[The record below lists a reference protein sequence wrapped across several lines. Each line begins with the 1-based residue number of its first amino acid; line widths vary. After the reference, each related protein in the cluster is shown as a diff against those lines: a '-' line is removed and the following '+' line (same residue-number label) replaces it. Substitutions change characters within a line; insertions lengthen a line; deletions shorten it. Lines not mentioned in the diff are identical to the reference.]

1 MRTPA
6 PKAIMSPSGRN
17 PIGRRRARRLPSR
30 SDEAA
35 INPQANASPI
45 ETPYVHDGSMSVL
58 DGHIDLPVLS
68 SYESPTHYETMPWY
82 RLGSWSLFTRLPRS
96 LILGN
101 SASEVAPSSGPQ
113 A

>member
-1 MRTPA
+1 
-6 PKAIMSPSGRN
+6 MSMTD
-17 PIGRRRARRLPSR
+17 RR
-30 SDEAA
+30 
-35 INPQANASPI
+35 
-45 ETPYVHDGSMSVL
+45 VFL

-68 SYESPTHYETMPWY
+68 SYESHTHYETMPWY